1 MKMLIFLIVL
11 AAVVTV
17 VLLRVRKAD
26 AEKELARSKELKQKQ
41 QQRKETIT
49 PEDHVK
55 WPVVISAA
63 GKPIEGDEEE
73 LPEPTMTSV
82 EFEPADHPS
91 VQH

>member
-26 AEKELARSKELKQKQ
+26 AEKDLARRKEMKQKQ

-55 WPVVISAA
+55 WPVIIHPA
-63 GKPIEGDEEE
+63 GKGLVEEQDM
-73 LPEPTMTSV
+73 PEPTMTAIKFKPV
-82 EFEPADHPS
+82 DNPTA
-91 VQH
+91 QH

>member
-11 AAVVTV
+11 AAVVAV
-17 VLLRVRKAD
+17 VLWRVRKAD
-26 AEKELARSKELKQKQ
+26 AEKDLARRKAMRQKQ

-55 WPVVISAA
+55 WPVVIRAA
-63 GKPIEGDEEE
+63 GKPTKGNEEE
-73 LPEPTMTSV
+73 LPEPQMTSIKFKPV
-82 EFEPADHPS
+82 DHPG

>member
-17 VLLRVRKAD
+17 VLWRVRKAD
-26 AEKELARSKELKQKQ
+26 AERDLVRSRELKQKQ

-55 WPVVISAA
+55 WPVVIRAA
-63 GKPIEGDEEE
+63 GKPAEEVE
-73 LPEPTMTSV
+73 EALPEPTMTSIK
-82 EFEPADHPS
+82 FESVDRPS
-91 VQH
+91 TQH

>member
-17 VLLRVRKAD
+17 VLWRVRKAD
-26 AEKELARSKELKQKQ
+26 AEKDLARRKEMQQKQ

-55 WPVVISAA
+55 WPVIIRPA
-63 GKPIEGDEEE
+63 GKGVVEGEEM
-73 LPEPTMTSV
+73 PEPTMTAIKFKPV
-82 EFEPADHPS
+82 EHPG